1 MKRTAENPSRAH
13 ARPCVGV
20 LLVLAL
26 ALTLLAALPLAAAS
40 SDEAALDAANK
51 FYEQGKFREAAA
63 AYEQIARAG
72 SRSGALHYNLGNAWY
87 KAGQVGRAIAAYR
100 QAERFSPR
108 DPDLQNNLQFVRKK
122 VTGAEP
128 TLASAWQRALSSL
141 TLNEWTLLASAALW
155 AWFILLALR
164 EARPAWRG
172 SLSGYTAT
180 VGVLAAMLIGFT
192 AAARSQRETRA
203 AVVIVSEAIA
213 RSGPLDEAKVLHQF
227 RDGTELLVIDQKE
240 VALAGQKQMWLQ
252 IEDSSK
258 HMGWIKI
265 DQVVLIESTT
275 H

>member
-1 MKRTAENPSRAH
+1 MKRTSENQSRA
-13 ARPCVGV
+13 RVRYSSGGV
-20 LLVLAL
+20 FVLAL
-26 ALTLLAALPLAAAS
+26 ALALLAALPLAAAS

-51 FYEQGKFREAAA
+51 LYEQGKFREAAT
-63 AYEQIARAG
+63 AYEQLSRAG

-87 KAGQVGRAIAAYR
+87 KAGQIGRAIAAYR

-122 VTGAEP
+122 VTGADP

-141 TLNEWTLLASAALW
+141 TLNEWTLITSAALW
-155 AWFILLALR
+155 SWFILLALR
-164 EARPAWRG
+164 EIRPAWRG

-240 VALAGQKQMWLQ
+240 LALAGLKQMWLQ
-252 IEDSSK
+252 IEDTAK
-258 HMGWIKI
+258 RTGWIKS
-265 DQVVLIESTT
+265 DQVALIESTT